1 MKLFLEAEDGKF
13 YHEDVKFYVAK
24 ESLELPSILG
34 IDFLKLTKSNL
45 SFSKDM
51 NISCTMK
58 DYGSK
63 SRTINIKRVEAVT
76 SHLSNV
82 ECINPNSQSVT
93 FHLKNLDNY
102 LGEAEIKSPDLDLPI
117 IDFSALEKVFCYRNQ
132 VIKVAEENLDL
143 NQ

>member
-63 SRTINIKRVEAVT
+63 S
-76 SHLSNV
+76 
-82 ECINPNSQSVT
+82 
-93 FHLKNLDNY
+93 
-102 LGEAEIKSPDLDLPI
+102 
-117 IDFSALEKVFCYRNQ
+117 
-132 VIKVAEENLDL
+132 
-143 NQ
+143 

>member
-1 MKLFLEAEDGKF
+1 MRSCGQFNLKGSKGSVQNCFKGVIQVKLFLEAKDGKF

-63 SRTINIKRVEAVT
+63 SHSINIKRVEAVT

-82 ECINPNSQSVT
+82 GCINPNSQSVT
-93 FHLKNLDNY
+93 FHLKN
-102 LGEAEIKSPDLDLPI
+102 
-117 IDFSALEKVFCYRNQ
+117 
-132 VIKVAEENLDL
+132 
-143 NQ
+143 